1 MGLRM
6 RKIARIL
13 ILLLGNQLH
22 RHEKDR
28 NTPTCVPWDRCMI
41 LYHVHDKAPYV
52 RALFAHLLKQDIK
65 T

>member
-6 RKIARIL
+6 SEDLDLAS
-13 ILLLGNQLH
+13 GESLH

-28 NTPTCVPWDRCMI
+28 NTPTRVPWDRCMI